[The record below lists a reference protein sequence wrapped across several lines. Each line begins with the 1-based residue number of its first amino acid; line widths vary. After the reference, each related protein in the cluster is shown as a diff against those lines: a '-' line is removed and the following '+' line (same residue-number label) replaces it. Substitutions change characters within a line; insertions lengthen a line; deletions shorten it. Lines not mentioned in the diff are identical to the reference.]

1 MEMPAPSSKAKTKR
15 NVPDAPRLS
24 TRSQNQATR
33 PAVLAGLA
41 PGNRCT
47 AVDMEEARATEA
59 AQQADAVRKQADAI
73 ACVAAIEDEQ
83 RARDQTSA
91 ETANHPVDP
100 PARAPESPSP
110 IWSLIKTSSFHL
122 SPAMKSRRS
131 SPGDALASQLS
142 RAATRNSTEDAS
154 GTPTGSGQDARKRKV
169 SENRRVTSLN
179 SNGKRPGTKKAKL
192 VKKGGLATSNP
203 AKMAKGVA
211 SSASGRSS
219 IATALNDELDAP
231 MSQYSGP
238 AVDDDENERL
248 EHPAPAGKGKKKG
261 LPTDPGLKL
270 VSAPP
275 RHPTKK
281 ELRGNASKWT
291 LEHLPHATAALFTS
305 DVVPLAR
312 QLLGSLEPWAKL
324 SVAQIQDI
332 VNLVFPP
339 KEGEHGPVHVVT
351 EEGPWWGLL
360 QYRSHDWRNGF
371 HTQADKG
378 MRLLHTAEQS
388 DDDSDE
394 DQEDPE
400 QDPAAPSDS
409 NEDPPASKKPR
420 SFKFDTPAG
429 IADFVEWALQK
440 HENGTMVFQWQQ
452 WGDGKVKKV
461 RPMSPVYTLLTP
473 VLGLLPF
480 LSRCVRICV
489 SSIHPRVDTHYIR
502 ALDRTSLWCAA
513 YRGTGS
519 RVQSSALARGHVH
532 CTTHP
537 PPGEFSAENW
547 GDIKTHASKTKNTI
561 TRRATKFMSAVQ
573 KWDDERW
580 EELRAAVA
588 EWVDKKKV
596 RASSSRGTSE
606 VEDMED
612 TEDEEP
618 EVIVL
623 SD

>member
-1 MEMPAPSSKAKTKR
+1 MEMPAPSRKAKTKR

-41 PGNRCT
+41 PGNRRT
-47 AVDMEEARATEA
+47 AAEMEEARATEA
-59 AQQADAVRKQADAI
+59 AQQADAVRKQADTI
-73 ACVAAIEDEQ
+73 ARVAAIEDEQ
-83 RARDQTSA
+83 RARDQTYA

-110 IWSLIKTSSFHL
+110 VDNEDLDLESDQDEFVPSEPSDEEQEVVPRGRVSKPAKSSRHDV
-122 SPAMKSRRS
+122 AIAR
-131 SPGDALASQLS
+131 
-142 RAATRNSTEDAS
+142 STEDAS
-154 GTPTGSGQDARKRKV
+154 GTPAGSGQDARKRKV

-203 AKMAKGVA
+203 AKMAKRAA

-219 IATALNDELDAP
+219 IATAPNDELDAP
-231 MSQYSGP
+231 MSQYGGP

-291 LEHLPHATAALFTS
+291 LEHLPRGTAGLFTS

-339 KEGEHGPVHVVT
+339 KEGERGPVHVVT

-378 MRLLHTAEQS
+378 MRLLRTAEQS

-394 DQEDPE
+394 DQEEPE

-440 HENGTMVFQWQQ
+440 HENGTMAFQWQQ
-452 WGDGKVKKV
+452 WGDGKVKK
-461 RPMSPVYTLLTP
+461 
-473 VLGLLPF
+473 GFF
-480 LSRCVRICV
+480 LSYLVV
-489 SSIHPRVDTHYIR
+489 YAYAYHLSILESIPIIYGRSTARPYGALLIAVQAVECNLLRWRTGTYTVQR
-502 ALDRTSLWCAA
+502 A
-513 YRGTGS
+513 
-519 RVQSSALARGHVH
+519 
-532 CTTHP
+532 

-547 GDIKTHASKTKNTI
+547 GDIKTRASKTKNAI
-561 TRRATKFMSAVQ
+561 TRRATKFLSAVQ

-580 EELRAAVA
+580 EELRAAAA